1 MPGAFETPPELPVGF
16 CRDAFRVGRCDMDP
30 SPGRHR
36 RQQLLHG
43 PTRVHDVLDDVVHA
57 YHGEVAG
64 IAPLPAFV
72 GYVDADMAPLAQ
84 TRDHLLRKVD
94 ADSLATLLLRPVE
107 KIPGTAAKIQK
118 SVARPEIVK
127 ACETR
132 SEEHTSELQSLMR
145 NSNAVFC

>member
-1 MPGAFETPPELPVGF
+1 
-16 CRDAFRVGRCDMDP
+16 MDP

-94 ADSLATLLLRPVE
+94 ADRLATLLLRTVE
-107 KIPGTAAKIQK
+107 
-118 SVARPEIVK
+118 
-127 ACETR
+127 R

-145 NSNAVFC
+145 ISYAVFCLKK